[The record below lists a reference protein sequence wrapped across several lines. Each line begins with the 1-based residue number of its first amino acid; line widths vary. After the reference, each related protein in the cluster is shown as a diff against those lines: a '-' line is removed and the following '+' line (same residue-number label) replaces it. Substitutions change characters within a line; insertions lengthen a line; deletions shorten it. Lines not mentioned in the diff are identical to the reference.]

1 MAALQLSL
9 EIEEINKILNALGKE
24 PYMEVFQLIQK
35 IQEQAHPQLQK
46 MQTENGQKVNNTPP
60 VKVE

>member
-9 EIEEINKILNALGKE
+9 DIEEINKILNALGKE
-24 PYMEVFQLIQK
+24 PYLEVFQLIQK

-46 MQTENGQKVNNTPP
+46 IQAENGQKVNNTPS
-60 VKVE
+60 VKAE